1 MKNKK
6 MASLRSKVHDLI
18 NNDRVNAVMR
28 YSLAVAKDAEPFL
41 NNPSF
46 WHGLRL
52 AFSAAKNLDEFQVWS
67 DNYFESR
74 PEWHKLFDDDI
85 TNIIAEVLADSH
97 PQVLKTGETGMI
109 MKVHHLDDVT
119 ALGYCYYTKTKM
131 CASSIYVKGE
141 VDRVY
146 ELLAKIIWEK
156 FGSDFLVLAGK
167 RGLDQRS
174 RSGFGPDVGV
184 EPLSSPRAEALANY
198 FKRALSVGVKR
209 SAMLYGPPGTGKST
223 MAREVVR
230 RLGLRSLRI
239 RVEDVG
245 TLDNN
250 SILQAL
256 LILKPDVVILD
267 DFDRNSSQSHLFEAL
282 ENLQKNVKI
291 VLATVNERNR
301 LDEALLR
308 PGRFDE
314 MICVDRLD
322 EEVVRL
328 VLGPDC
334 QDSFEQVKDWP
345 IAFINEFAKRRLFLS
360 PAEAKSS
367 MDELIKRVA
376 RVRAKH
382 TTDDLE
388 ERFLD
393 AAAGNLDDSPKEE

>member
-1 MKNKK
+1 
-6 MASLRSKVHDLI
+6 
-18 NNDRVNAVMR
+18 
-28 YSLAVAKDAEPFL
+28 
-41 NNPSF
+41 
-46 WHGLRL
+46 
-52 AFSAAKNLDEFQVWS
+52 
-67 DNYFESR
+67 
-74 PEWHKLFDDDI
+74 
-85 TNIIAEVLADSH
+85 
-97 PQVLKTGETGMI
+97 
-109 MKVHHLDDVT
+109 
-119 ALGYCYYTKTKM
+119 
-131 CASSIYVKGE
+131 
-141 VDRVY
+141 
-146 ELLAKIIWEK
+146 
-156 FGSDFLVLAGK
+156 
-167 RGLDQRS
+167 
-174 RSGFGPDVGV
+174 
-184 EPLSSPRAEALANY
+184 
-198 FKRALSVGVKR
+198 
-209 SAMLYGPPGTGKST
+209 

-360 PAEAKSS
+360 PTEAKSS